1 VDGQRATLHHKAIK
15 KDRIILYFDNQLD
28 TKRKA
33 CHEKNC
39 MQKKQLRK
47 EQALEYHSKGRPGK
61 IEVVPTKEAKTQR
74 DLSLAYSPG
83 VAEPCKEI
91 HDNVENVYK
100 YTAKG
105 NLVAVISNGTA
116 VLGLG
121 DIGPEASKPVM
132 EGKAVLF
139 KIFADIDV
147 FDIEINEKDPEK
159 FVQIVKSLEP
169 TFGGINLEDIKAPE
183 CFYIETKLREELKI
197 PVMHDDQHGTA
208 IISSAA
214 LINALELQ
222 KKKID
227 KVKFVVNGAGAAAL
241 ACCKLYVALGA
252 KYEHFILF
260 DRKGAL
266 HTERQDLDEEKRK
279 FATTKITT
287 LSLLDAMKDADVFI
301 GLSVGNTVTEEMV
314 KAMAKNPIV
323 FAMANPDP
331 EISYEAATAAR
342 KDVIMATGRSDYPN
356 QVNNVLGFPFIFRG
370 ALDVRATQINEAMKL
385 AAVKALANLAKT
397 AVPDMVN
404 MAYNEKSIAFGP
416 NYIIPKPLD
425 PRLLATVAPAVAKA
439 AIESGVAQNIISNWD
454 SYAIEL
460 NKRLGLDNQLIRVV
474 GNKAR
479 REPKRI
485 VFAEADNLKI
495 LKTAQIIYDEGIAYP
510 ILLGNENKIRTI
522 AAANN
527 IDVEELPIIDPRSDE
542 QEEKRK
548 NFAEIFFK
556 LRQRRGFNRY
566 ESYKVMRDRNHF
578 GCMMVETGEA
588 DAMIS
593 GLTKNYPDTIRPAI
607 QIIGTEEGVKKIAGM
622 YLMLTKRGPLFLA
635 DTTVNF
641 NPTAEELADITL
653 MTAKEVR
660 NFNLK
665 PRIAML
671 SYSNFGTSDSAEA
684 RMVARATQLVK
695 EKDPSLIVDGEMQA
709 SLAFN
714 NEILKENYPF
724 SSLIDQEVNTL
735 IFPNLAAGNI
745 AYNLLKE
752 VGGADAIG
760 PILLGLKKPVHV
772 LQLGSS
778 VRSIYN
784 MCLVAVIDAQMKCK
798 NSGDESIHKS
808 HWWKR
813 LKKPVKTEVNNN

>member
-1 VDGQRATLHHKAIK
+1 
-15 KDRIILYFDNQLD
+15 
-28 TKRKA
+28 
-33 CHEKNC
+33 
-39 MQKKQLRK
+39 MQKKELRR

-91 HDNVENVYK
+91 FKNIDDVYK

-105 NLVAVISNGTA
+105 NLVGVISNGTA

-121 DIGPEASKPVM
+121 DIGPEAGKPVM
-132 EGKAVLF
+132 EGKGVLF

-159 FVQIVKSLEP
+159 FVQIVKALEP

-183 CFYIETKLREELKI
+183 CFYIETRLKELLKI

-214 LINALELQ
+214 LINALDIQ

-227 KVKFVVNGAGAAAL
+227 KVRFVVNGAGAAAM
-241 ACCKLYVALGA
+241 ACSRLYVALGA
-252 KYEHFILF
+252 KYENFILF
-260 DRKGAL
+260 DRKGVL
-266 HTERQDLDEEKRK
+266 HADREDLDEEKKK
-279 FATTKITT
+279 FATTKQPTFT
-287 LSLLDAMKDADVFI
+287 LLDAMKDADVFI

-331 EISYEAATAAR
+331 EISYEAATNAR

-385 AAVKALANLAKT
+385 AAVKALADLART
-397 AVPDMVN
+397 PVPDMVN
-404 MAYNEKSIAFGP
+404 MAYNEKTISFGP
-416 NYIIPKPLD
+416 EYIIPKPLD
-425 PRLLATVAPAVAKA
+425 PRLLSTVAPAVAKA
-439 AIESGVAQNIISNWD
+439 AIESGVAQITITNWD
-454 SYAIEL
+454 SYAIAL
-460 NKRLGLDNQLIRVV
+460 NKRLGLDNQLIRVL
-474 GNKAR
+474 GNRAR
-479 REPKRI
+479 RDPKRI

-495 LKTAQIIYDEGIAYP
+495 LKTAQIVYDEGLAFP
-510 ILLGNENKIRTI
+510 ILLGNENKIRSI
-522 AAANN
+522 AAENH
-527 IDVEELPIIDPRSDE
+527 IDIEELPIIDPRSDD

-548 NFAEIFFK
+548 KFAELFFQK
-556 LRQRRGFNRY
+556 RQRRGFNRY
-566 ESYKVMRDRNHF
+566 ESYKIMRDRNHF

-593 GLTKNYPDTIRPAI
+593 GLTRNYPDAIRPAI

-660 NFNLK
+660 NFNLL

-671 SYSNFGTSDSAEA
+671 SYSNFGTSDSPEARLVAEA
-684 RMVARATQLVK
+684 TKIVK
-695 EKDPSLIVDGEMQA
+695 QRNPSLIVDGEMQA
-709 SLAFN
+709 SLAFSN
-714 NEILKENYPF
+714 DILKENYPF
-724 SSLIDQEVNTL
+724 SSLVGQEVNTL
-735 IFPNLAAGNI
+735 IFPNLAAGNV

-752 VGGADAIG
+752 VGDADAIG

-784 MCLVAVIDAQMKCK
+784 MCLVAVIDAQIKCK
-798 NSGDESIHKS
+798 NSSDETFKKS
-808 HWWKR
+808 SWWKR
-813 LKKPVKTEVNNN
+813 LRKPAKEEVKSIISDKL